1 MTTHHSAP
9 ARLSLLALLV
19 AACGATPPT
28 ASPTP
33 STASPTPSPPAEA
46 CPVVER
52 SGELVSNRLIDIRI
66 ESSATADTITFVFG
80 EGAQF
85 PARPTGSL
93 RAVTPPFHQ
102 GGSGEVVVVPG
113 RQFVEIKLEGML
125 LLDENGP
132 AYTGERE
139 FEPRL
144 ASLTALVNVDEFEG
158 YSTWIAGYDG
168 SGCVSLGPAAAP
180 GAFVV
185 SFGH

>member
-1 MTTHHSAP
+1 VTTNRHAL

-28 ASPTP
+28 ASLTP
-33 STASPTPSPPAEA
+33 AAPAEA
-46 CPVVER
+46 CPVAER
-52 SGELVSNRLIDIRI
+52 SGELVSNRLVDIRI

-80 EGAQF
+80 ERAESPG
-85 PARPTGSL
+85 RPTGSL

-102 GGSGEVVVVPG
+102 GGSGEVVTVPG
-113 RQFVEIKLEGML
+113 RQFVEIKLEGMFL
-125 LLDENGP
+125 YDDNG
-132 AYTGERE
+132 ATYTGERE
-139 FEPRL
+139 FQPRL

-168 SGCVSLGPAAAP
+168 AGCVSLGPAAAP